1 MHLSTD
7 ESKMV
12 RGPRL
17 LPFGVLLLFLLSLLW
32 YTKSGD
38 SLPYLKGHAY
48 NNNSNP
54 AAKFKLPTPD
64 SVKDV
69 HNATLGVRNPSKL
82 LLHTG

>member
-1 MHLSTD
+1 MHLPTG

-17 LPFGVLLLFLLSLLW
+17 LPVGVVLFFLLSLLW

-38 SLPYLKGHAY
+38 GLSYLKGHAY
-48 NNNSNP
+48 NYNSNP
-54 AAKFKLPTPD
+54 AANFKLPTPD
-64 SVKDV
+64 NVKDV
-69 HNATLGVRNPSKL
+69 HNATLGVRNPSKV